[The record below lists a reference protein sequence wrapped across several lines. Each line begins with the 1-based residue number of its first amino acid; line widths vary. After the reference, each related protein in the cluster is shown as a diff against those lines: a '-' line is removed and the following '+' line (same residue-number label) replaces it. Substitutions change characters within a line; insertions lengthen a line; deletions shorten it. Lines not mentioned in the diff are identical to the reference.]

1 MGGGYANFDVDIVG
15 TPAGYAV
22 RVLASP
28 AGEASAPFVNPFAPV
43 ELARF
48 INAVGPPRVASRRLV
63 PLAGRVT
70 EVRAYGQQLADAL
83 FAGDVGATFR
93 ESLAACVRDGSELR
107 IRLRLEAVPDLDALP
122 WEYLYDSEL
131 ERFLTLSKKTPV
143 VRVLSSADPAPPVTV
158 HPPLRVLVMIS
169 SPSDLARLDVEREER
184 LLRLT
189 TEDLV
194 ASGLLELVVVADATL
209 ANLQRALLQDVHVFH
224 FIGHGG
230 FDEVTQEGVLAL
242 EREDHGAA
250 HFVTGARLGTLLH
263 DASSLQLAVLNACEG
278 ARTSSGDAFSGVG
291 QALVRQGLPAVVAMQ
306 SEISDRAALD
316 FSHQFYWF
324 LTQGLGIEATLC
336 EVRKAMAVSDEASE
350 WGTPVLLRSE
360 TGQPFTVLSSPA
372 ARDED
377 GQLAAGPAPLS
388 SAAADRRVASL
399 YDAAVAALEAG
410 RRDIARPLL
419 EQVALEQPGHRD
431 VQHLLDG
438 LEDAGPAPQVPLRI
452 APDAVAPAPGP
463 APRSAAASTPAAP
476 PTLGSRVRKVL
487 LAVGTPSPPQV
498 RRRRARG
505 CLLSVVAT
513 VVVIVAL
520 VVWWNI
526 RIGPYSD
533 TCGRSITSSGDVAQP
548 LIVPCALEVPRI
560 DGQFDEWATGASH
573 PMLVGADRGGAP
585 GPRASWKARWDNAG
599 LYVYAQV
606 VDSTAGVDAVAGATA
621 YPYVDGVT
629 VLSGDSAQRLQVTDE
644 ARSGDVAVTMA
655 TTTQGVSSGRTTD
668 DQLPVFTDA
677 PEVLAQVAR
686 GADGYEV
693 EARIPWATLGRE
705 KTPSANSVVALCLLA
720 TDGVGEETSAR
731 TSHGCPNWTGWDRL
745 HPGAWQTAILSL
757 DE

>member
-1 MGGGYANFDVDIVG
+1 MADVSSGYANFDIEIVG
-15 TPAGYAV
+15 TPQAYAV

-28 AGEASAPFVNPFAPV
+28 AGEASATFVNPFTPI

-63 PLAGRVT
+63 PLEGRVT

-83 FAGDVGATFR
+83 FTGDVGTTFR
-93 ESLAACVRDGSELR
+93 ESLAACVRNGSELR
-107 IRLRLEAVPDLDALP
+107 IRLRLAAVPDLDALP
-122 WEYLYDSEL
+122 WEYLYDSAL

-158 HPPLRVLVMIS
+158 TPPLRVLVMIS
-169 SPSDLARLDVEREER
+169 SPTDLARLDVEREER

-194 ASGLLELVVVADATL
+194 AAGLLELVVVTQATL

-230 FDEVTQEGVLAL
+230 FDEGTQEGVLAL
-242 EREDHGAA
+242 EREDDGGA

-278 ARTSSGDAFSGVG
+278 ARTSSRDAFSGVA

-360 TGQPFTVLSSPA
+360 TGQPFTVVRP
-372 ARDED
+372 
-377 GQLAAGPAPLS
+377 
-388 SAAADRRVASL
+388 SAAAGAESRGETGTAVPAAAAESRVPSL
-399 YDAAVAALEAG
+399 YRAAVAALEAG
-410 RRDIARPLL
+410 RSDIARPLL
-419 EQVALEQPGHRD
+419 EQVAVEQPRFRD
-431 VQHLLDG
+431 VQQLLDG
-438 LEDAGPAPQVPLRI
+438 LDDATAARPVPLAVAQGPA
-452 APDAVAPAPGP
+452 APAPEP
-463 APRSAAASTPAAP
+463 ASGAAASTSAP

-487 LAVGTPSPPQV
+487 LAVGTPSPPEV

-505 CLLSVVAT
+505 CLFSVVAA
-513 VVVIVAL
+513 VAVIVAI
-520 VVWWNI
+520 VVWWNV

-533 TCGRSITSSGDVAQP
+533 TCGRSISSSGDVAQP
-548 LIVPCALEVPRI
+548 VIVPCALEVPRI
-560 DGQFDEWATGASH
+560 DGHFDEWTTGASH
-573 PMLVGADRGGAP
+573 PMTAVAGQGSGRAQQ
-585 GPRASWKARWDNAG
+585 ASWKARWDDAG
-599 LYVYAQV
+599 LYVYAEVADPTQ
-606 VDSTAGVDAVAGATA
+606 GVAAVTDPTA
-621 YPYVDGVT
+621 YPLVDGVT
-629 VLSGDSAQRLQVTDE
+629 VLFGGDARRLQVADA
-644 ARSGDVAVTMA
+644 ARPGDVAVTMA
-655 TTTQGVSSGRTTD
+655 TTSDGVSSGRAGD
-668 DQLPVFTDA
+668 AQPLSFTAA
-677 PEVLAQVAR
+677 PEVLAQASR
-686 GADGYEV
+686 GADGYRL
-693 EARIPWATLGRE
+693 EARIPWKTLGKE
-705 KTPSANSVVALCLLA
+705 KVPSANSVVALCLLA
-720 TDGVGEETSAR
+720 TDGSGGQAPAR
-731 TSHGCPNWTGWDRL
+731 TISGCPAWTGWNGL